1 MTMIDNIVQKLWSL
15 CDILRDDGITYHQ
28 YVNELTYLLFLKM
41 TQETKTDR
49 KIPSGWRW
57 SDLVG
62 IEDATEQFNFYLKL
76 LAELGTKGVEPVKTI
91 FANPNTLMQH
101 PESLKLLVEE
111 INSLDW
117 YNAKK
122 EGFGDIYEG
131 LLQKNATEKKSG
143 AGQYFTPRPL
153 IECIVNVIKP
163 KSGEIIQDPAAGTC
177 GFVVIADDYIKKS
190 NPQRKGRKTSATKFY
205 AVELNKDTHRLAL
218 MNAML
223 HDINCKVIYGDTL
236 SPMGTELPSSD
247 LILTNPPFGTKKG
260 AGRTGRNDL
269 PFPTFNKQLAFLQHI
284 YLNLKPGGRAAVVL
298 PDNVLFEENIG
309 SDIRID
315 LMNKCNLHTI
325 LRLPTGIFYA
335 PGVKTNVLFFTKGK
349 SGKNNTKAIWFYD
362 MRTNIPPF
370 GQRTPLKQKHFEDF
384 IRCYGDDQN
393 GQSKRKSSDSK
404 QGRWKKFS
412 IEKIRN
418 VGYKLD
424 SFRWI
429 EDKSNVNT
437 IDSSDPTELAGE
449 AIIEFEGALDELKLI
464 IQELENGSEEV
475 A

>member
-1 MTMIDNIVQKLWSL
+1 MEYNIVQKLWGL

-41 TQETKTDR
+41 TQETKTES

-57 SDLVG
+57 SDLVK
-62 IEDATEQFNFYLKL
+62 IEDATEQFNFYLKM

-91 FANPNTLMQH
+91 FANPNTLIQH
-101 PESLKLLVEE
+101 PESIKLLVKG
-111 INSLDW
+111 IDSLDW

-122 EGFGDIYEG
+122 EGFGEIYEG
-131 LLQKNATEKKSG
+131 ILQKNATEKRSG

-163 KSGEIIQDPAAGTC
+163 QPCEIIQDPAAGTC
-177 GFVVIADDYIKKS
+177 GFVIIADDYIKKA
-190 NPQRKGRKTSATKFY
+190 NTNRKSKKAGATKFY

-218 MNAML
+218 MNTML
-223 HDINCKVIYGDTL
+223 HDINCEVIHGDTL
-236 SPMGTELPSSD
+236 SSVGAELPNAD
-247 LILTNPPFGTKKG
+247 LILTNPPFGSKKG
-260 AGRTGRNDL
+260 AGRTARNDF
-269 PFPTFNKQLAFLQHI
+269 PFATSNKQLAFLQHI
-284 YLNLKPGGRAAVVL
+284 YLNLKSGGRAAVVL

-309 SDIRID
+309 NDIRVD

-349 SGKNNTKAIWFYD
+349 SDKNNTKSVWFYD
-362 MRTNIPPF
+362 MRANMPQF
-370 GQRTPLKQKHFEDF
+370 GQRTPLKQENFYDF
-384 IRCYGDDQN
+384 IKCYGDDPN
-393 GQSKRKSSDSK
+393 GLSKRKQSDSK
-404 QGRWKKFS
+404 QGRWKEFS
-412 IEKIRN
+412 IKDIRDI
-418 VGYKLD
+418 GYKLD

-429 EDKSNVNT
+429 EDNSNGKA
-437 IDSSDPTELAGE
+437 IDYADPIELAGE
-449 AIIEFEGALDELKLI
+449 VIVELEGAIEELALI
-464 IQELENGSEEV
+464 IQELETNREEEV